1 MTALARLVSIAAL
14 PLGVFA
20 AGCQSQSEGQRCDPL
35 VAGDCQS
42 PLICK
47 PPQGSS
53 IDYGVCCPSPGPS
66 SFASCNP
73 GIAIPHAGSDAAQE
87 GSGEAAA
94 EAAPEAAPEAE
105 NRDKTTPDG
114 AGGEP
119 IDPRTPATRRRTG

>member
-53 IDYGVCCPSPGPS
+53 IDYGVCCPSSGPS

-73 GIAIPHAGSDAAQE
+73 GIPIPAPAS
-87 GSGEAAA
+87 
-94 EAAPEAAPEAE
+94 AAPQQPHPQAP
-105 NRDKTTPDG
+105 PH
-114 AGGEP
+114 P
-119 IDPRTPATRRRTG
+119 PPAT